1 MARSGK
7 RINFLET
14 KYFGL
19 VIGVLII
26 AIILLLRQ
34 YTGIFDTLEMKMLDV
49 YFKYKTVVKRENIQE
64 GVSLEERNPQ
74 VSPDILLVGIDFRS
88 LDAFGKWPFP
98 RYREANLVDNFA
110 RIQDQSQRERAL
122 FLDIFFVEPDEKAHD
137 DVLLIDAIR
146 NSGRVFLE
154 TMLDEV
160 PPPSTNAEEYF
171 TRHEILYDNWG
182 EIKSISGKWEHM
194 VPYFGLQPPLQPYA
208 KALHGYGHANFA
220 ADRDGIY
227 RRQPLIAKSS
237 VLIEEIRLDDLDT
250 DYPIDR
256 DNFERLEWVDK
267 NDTHHHIKYP
277 LTEEVI
283 LDLIEDMQKRAPQKL
298 VDNDGDGEPDDAFF
312 VVKKYEDHFIPS
324 ITLSLSLQYFN
335 KRLEDIEVELG
346 SHILIENPEYF
357 DAGSNSWVPYEV
369 VEKLAVFNEEGEL
382 IEDAET
388 RPVDE
393 IRIPIDDN
401 GQMLVNYMGGR
412 SFATAGANQTFPVR
426 SFAGYARNVTGTDP
440 NSWPRT
446 RAVENKILM
455 VGAFERGIAE
465 DEKPTPYG
473 LMYGVE
479 IHANALNTIIM
490 DNFIHG
496 IPFWINLV
504 ILIGL
509 VMLIAFMASRLAT
522 VWSLVSS
529 IVFVI
534 ALFITVSIVFD
545 QTALIID
552 FAAPAL
558 GVMFTLLTVVV
569 YRIMTEEKDKRRIKD
584 MFGKYVNPTVVDQ
597 ILDDPPELGGV
608 DKELTVF
615 FSDIR
620 GFTSLSEAV
629 PPQELVN
636 HLNLYLTAMTDII
649 MEYQGTLDKYVG
661 DEIMSFWGA
670 PLPQPDHAILACK
683 CALKQSQKLKELNE
697 GWPEALKIRIGMGLN
712 SGIMTV
718 GNMGSMGRMNYTLM
732 GDNVNLGARLE
743 GTNKAYYTEII
754 ISEYTYG
761 LVRDK
766 VIVRELDNIRVKGK
780 NKPVLIYELIDM
792 VDGITIEPSSG
803 GTGANGKKKAK
814 AEASVS

>member
-7 RINFLET
+7 KINFFET
-14 KYFGL
+14 RYFGL
-19 VIGVLII
+19 VIGIFII
-26 AIILLLRQ
+26 AVILLLSEF
-34 YTGIFDTLEMKMLDV
+34 TGIFNTLEMKMLDV
-49 YFKYKTVVKRENIQE
+49 YFKYKNVVRRENIQE
-64 GVSLEERNPQ
+64 GVSFEQRNPKI
-74 VSPDILLVGIDFRS
+74 SSDILLIGVDLRS

-98 RYREANLVDNFA
+98 RYRHANLIDNFA
-110 RIQDQSQRERAL
+110 RIQDQTLRERAV
-122 FLDIFFVEPDEKAHD
+122 FLDIFFVEPDEKAYN

-146 NSGRVFLE
+146 NNGRVFLE

-160 PPPSTNAEEYF
+160 PPSSANAYEYF
-171 TRHEILYDNWG
+171 ERHEILYDNWG
-182 EIKSISGKWEHM
+182 EIRDISGNWEHM
-194 VPYFGLQPPLQPYA
+194 VPYYGLQPPLQPYA
-208 KALHGYGHANFA
+208 EALNGYGHANFA
-220 ADRDGIY
+220 SDRDGIY

-237 VLIEEIRLDDLDT
+237 VLIEEIKLDDLT
-250 DYPIDR
+250 VDYPIDR
-256 DNFERLEWVDK
+256 ANFERLEWVDK
-267 NDTHHHIKYP
+267 EDTHHHIDYP
-277 LTEEVI
+277 LTAGVIQDLTEEM
-283 LDLIEDMQKRAPQKL
+283 ERWAPQKL
-298 VDNDGDGEPDDAFF
+298 VDNDGNGESDEAFF
-312 VVKKYEDHFIPS
+312 VVKKYQDHFIPA
-324 ITLSLSLQYFN
+324 ITLALALQYFN
-335 KRLEDIEVELG
+335 KGVEDIEIELG
-346 SHILIENPEYF
+346 SHILINDPEFF
-357 DAGSNSWVPYEV
+357 DTESGQWVPYAV
-369 VEKLAVFNEEGEL
+369 TEKLPVYNEEGEI
-382 IEDAET
+382 IEEGET
-388 RPVDE
+388 RSVEE
-393 IRIPIDDN
+393 IRIPIDEN
-401 GQMLVNYMGGR
+401 GQMIVNFMGGR
-412 SFATAGANQTFPVR
+412 SFAAAGGRQTFPVR
-426 SFAGYARNVTGTDP
+426 SFSGYAANVTGADP
-440 NSWPRT
+440 RSWPRT

-455 VGAFERGIAE
+455 VGAFERGIAD

-490 DNFIHG
+490 DNFIHEV
-496 IPFWINLV
+496 PFWVNLA
-504 ILIGL
+504 ILVGL

-522 VWSLVSS
+522 IWSLVTS
-529 IVFVI
+529 IFLVL

-545 QTALIID
+545 QTSYLVD
-552 FAAPAL
+552 FAAPAI
-558 GVMFTLLTVVV
+558 GVMFTFLTVVV

-670 PLPQPDHAILACK
+670 PLPQPDHALLACK
-683 CALKQSQKLKELNE
+683 CALKQSEKLKELNA
-697 GWPEALKIRIGMGLN
+697 GWPEALQIRIGMGIN

-743 GTNKAYYTEII
+743 GTNKAYFTEII
-754 ISEYTYG
+754 ISEFTYG
-761 LVRDK
+761 LVRDH

-792 VDGITIEPSSG
+792 VDGYDLPSNFH
-803 GTGANGKKKAK
+803 TNGKKRAKAK
-814 AEASVS
+814 ATAPVS